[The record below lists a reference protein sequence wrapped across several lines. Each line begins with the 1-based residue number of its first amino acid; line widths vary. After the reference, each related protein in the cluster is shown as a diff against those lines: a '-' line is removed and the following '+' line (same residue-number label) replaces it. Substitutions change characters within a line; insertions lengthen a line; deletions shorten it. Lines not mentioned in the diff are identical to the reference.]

1 MTLLDL
7 LALLRVTRSIMA
19 FALKPNESLRKGIRR
34 IARNEMEYAHKQVV
48 GKPNGSRDEA
58 VHEVRKCGKKLRA
71 LLRLVRPAIGNRN
84 YQCENTAFRDA
95 ARPLTEVRDAKVLI
109 ETLDKLVKH
118 FADQVRGQ
126 PFTTIRKQLM
136 VHHRE
141 VRKHVLDD
149 KQAFAAVTTAVRE
162 ALERLNDWA
171 DIPDQWSAIG
181 NGVQQVY
188 KQARRAFKEVTSEA
202 TVTTLHEW
210 RKQVKYL
217 RYQLEILRTLWPEEI
232 EPLAGQTAHLGEL
245 LGDDHDL
252 AVLRQTLTDDPARFG
267 DEKAL
272 EMLFALIDRR
282 RKELQEEGMQLG
294 SQLFQD
300 SPKAFVR
307 RLHSYWTEWRKLG
320 PRESGQATH
329 A

>member
-1 MTLLDL
+1 
-7 LALLRVTRSIMA
+7 MA
-19 FALKPNESLRKGIRR
+19 RKELKY
-34 IARNEMEYAHKQVV
+34 ARQQVG
-48 GKPNGSRDEA
+48 GKLNGSRDEA

-109 ETLDKLVKH
+109 ETLDNLAKH
-118 FADQVRGQ
+118 FAAQVRDQ
-126 PFTTIRKQLM
+126 PFAGVRKQLLL
-136 VHHRE
+136 HLRE
-141 VRKHVLDD
+141 VRKRVLDD
-149 KQAFAAVTTAVRE
+149 EQTFAAVTTAVQD
-162 ALERLNDWA
+162 ALKRLDNWA
-171 DIPDQWSAIG
+171 EVPDRWSSVG
-181 NGVQQVY
+181 DGVQQVY
-188 KQARRAFKEVTSEA
+188 RQARQAFKDVTAEA

-245 LGDDHDL
+245 LGEDHDL